1 MDSLLRWGIEN
12 SSPPVAGAPPPVR
25 RTDLDSGIID
35 HILGKPDAV
44 LMKEALAVAVDDT
57 QSEDD
62 RVRALDNLEMVRSIF
77 LRCAPMPVLSKV
89 LPPVCREYR

>member
-25 RTDLDSGIID
+25 RTDLDSAIID

-44 LMKEALAVAVDDT
+44 LMKEALAIAVDDT

-62 RVRALDNLEMVRSIF
+62 RVRALDNIEMVRSK
-77 LRCAPMPVLSKV
+77 C
-89 LPPVCREYR
+89 LPCVSM

>member
-44 LMKEALAVAVDDT
+44 LMKEALAIAVDDT
-57 QSEDD
+57 KSDDD
-62 RVRALDNLEMVRSIF
+62 RVRALDNIEMVRIKCLS
-77 LRCAPMPVLSKV
+77 CVSMPLLSKV
-89 LPPVCREYR
+89 PTF